1 MRTEP
6 AAKPVRLHTPADIVD
21 AVPHLVGFEPANSLV
36 FISLRGARSRLG
48 LVARFDLP
56 EPKHAEQCVEFMV
69 GHLEGDG
76 ANRALF
82 VFYPP
87 AGGVANESVL
97 AVFDVLSKRFPTATI
112 ELADAICVYEDRW
125 WSLLCKD
132 PDCCPS
138 EGTAVDRVSTS
149 ALAAEMTVQGHVTLG
164 SREELEQ
171 TLDPVGGLAAAAM
184 TYALM
189 RATEDLARR
198 AVAGGLD
205 EVEDESLAL
214 YRAAVEARVRI
225 EGAVPALTTDDAAKL
240 IVALADVHVRDEI
253 LTWVDDDWGRATQAL
268 FAELVTR
275 AMPGFEA
282 PPLTMLAWHSYV
294 NGNGALAGMAI
305 DRALDADPDYSLALL
320 IDHAL
325 TAGLNPSRL
334 RPMINDLR
342 ETMKMIWEETDD

>member
-1 MRTEP
+1 MKTEP

-21 AVPHLVGFEPANSLV
+21 AVPHLVGFQPADSLV

-56 EPKHAEQCVEFMV
+56 EPRYAEECVEYMA
-69 GHLEGDG
+69 GHLAGDG

-87 AGGVANESVL
+87 TDGTANESVQ
-97 AVFDVLSKRFPTATI
+97 AIFGVLSKRFPTETI
-112 ELADAICVYEDRW
+112 ELADAICVYDDRW

-132 PDCCPS
+132 SECCPA
-138 EGTAVDRVSTS
+138 EGTAIDRVSTS
-149 ALAAEMTVQGHVTLG
+149 TLAAEMAVQGHVTLG
-164 SREELEQ
+164 SREELDR

-189 RATEDLARR
+189 RSTEEFASRV
-198 AVAGGLD
+198 VAGGLD
-205 EVEDESLAL
+205 ELEDEALAL
-214 YRAAVEARVRI
+214 YRAAVEARVSAD
-225 EGAVPALTTDDAAKL
+225 GAVPALTTDDAARL
-240 IVALADVHVRDEI
+240 IVALADVNVRDEI
-253 LTWVDDDWGRATQAL
+253 LTWVDDEWGRATQAL

-282 PPLTMLAWHSYV
+282 APLTVLAWLSYL

-305 DRALDADPDYSLALL
+305 DRALDADPDYNLALL
-320 IDHAL
+320 IDSAL
-325 TAGLNPSRL
+325 TGGLNPQRL
-334 RPMINDLR
+334 RPMIDNLR
-342 ETMKMIWEETDD
+342 ETMKSIWEDTDD